1 LEYLHATKRLSARGA
16 LEVFQERYVF
26 KNKAKNKSPREM
38 WDLFLEEDLGKS
50 IKQKLL
56 KAKCETPVGEI
67 AARVYKAVSVG
78 IHNYF
83 DEGLRKVYLVRS
95 ELHKCDLL
103 FLEAICATKPLR
115 YSRFGQQ
122 DAISLLTPQKNLN
135 VLLFFLFF

>member
-56 KAKCETPVGEI
+56 EAKCETPVGEI
-67 AARVYKAVSVG
+67 VARVYKAVSVG

-83 DEGLRKVYLVRS
+83 DEGLRKVYLLRS
-95 ELHKCDLL
+95 KLHKCDLL
-103 FLEAICATKPLR
+103 FFGSNMCGIATKPLR
-115 YSRFGQQ
+115 NTTKHFPNEMT
-122 DAISLLTPQKNLN
+122 IFK
-135 VLLFFLFF
+135 FIC